1 MSEPEYTYAGGGYFR
16 EKSVPKG
23 EVGKMLHG
31 NEVINH
37 FTKVF
42 AARDREL
49 AKACELI
56 QWLTDP
62 SSVEENTL
70 AIQLA
75 PAFLARHQP
84 RKETT

>member
-1 MSEPEYTYAGGGYFR
+1 MGTKLPDYGECEYCGY
-16 EKSVPKG
+16 PACG
-23 EVGKMLHG
+23 CDT
-31 NEVINH
+31 
-37 FTKVF
+37 TKLRSQL

-84 RKETT
+84 RKETK

>member
-1 MSEPEYTYAGGGYFR
+1 MPARHLR
-16 EKSVPKG
+16 EDLRTSLTTP
-23 EVGKMLHG
+23 
-31 NEVINH
+31 
-37 FTKVF
+37 